1 MTQAEKIIKII
12 MPDLLRYL
20 NMKKSGII
28 AQKRLDNIL
37 FPSMYCERDQGQEL
51 DYLIRQRLSLPQVCY
66 SWLQLMR

>member
-20 NMKKSGII
+20 RMKKSGII

-37 FPSMYCERDQGQEL
+37 FPSMYCECEQEQ
-51 DYLIRQRLSLPQVCY
+51 DFEEEGGFQCKYPCK
-66 SWLQLMR
+66 

>member
-37 FPSMYCERDQGQEL
+37 FPSMYCERDRGQEFEE
-51 DYLIRQRLSLPQVCY
+51 DGGSQCKYQCK
-66 SWLQLMR
+66 